1 MADVI
6 QCYGNRKAPELY
18 CATINVKCATIMGSI
33 KLLRID
39 FLYLFPLKG
48 ELTVG

>member
-6 QCYGNRKAPELY
+6 QCYGNRKAPEI
-18 CATINVKCATIMGSI
+18 CSATINVKCATIMGNI
-33 KLLRID
+33 KLLRSD

>member
-6 QCYGNRKAPELY
+6 RCYGNRKAPEMY
-18 CATINVKCATIMGSI
+18 RATINVKCATIMGSI
-33 KLLRID
+33 KLLRSD